1 MGGKLTDT
9 LLRSLKPTSK
19 LQKIG
24 DGGGLFLFVYSTGGM
39 AWRYLYRF
47 DGKQKTLTVGKYPEV
62 SLKAARLALA
72 EAKQKLENGIDPNA
86 EKQEAK
92 AQAKEEEAR
101 KGSTF
106 EQVGREYFERK
117 TEDLNP
123 RYRKQY
129 KSRLEN
135 ILFPAI
141 GDIPIAEL
149 KRTEILDCLR
159 KLEAKGHIDTAH
171 RVATIASQVCRYA
184 RDCGLVDYDV
194 ADNLASALSKVD
206 HTPRAALTD
215 PKEIGELLRAIET
228 YGGFDSIRYCLRI
241 MPYVFTRSWELRGA
255 HWSEI
260 NFDTAILTVPAS
272 RMKRRREHLVPLAR
286 QVVALLRELQE
297 VTGNGELVF
306 PSAYSKSAPITDMGL
321 LNALRRLGYGKGV
334 MDIHGFRSI
343 ASTHLNEMG
352 FRADIIEMQLS
363 HAQKDSVRSAY
374 NRALYLPER
383 TDMMQRYADFLDGLR
398 AQA

>member
-1 MGGKLTDT
+1 MYWRLKYRIGGKE
-9 LLRSLKPTSK
+9 K
-19 LQKIG
+19 
-24 DGGGLFLFVYSTGGM
+24 
-39 AWRYLYRF
+39 
-47 DGKQKTLTVGKYPEV
+47 
-62 SLKAARLALA
+62 RLALGVYPQVGLA
-72 EAKQKLENGIDPNA
+72 EARKKCLEAREMIAGGIDPSQA
-86 EKQEAK
+86 RQEAK
-92 AQAKEEEAR
+92 AQAREEEER

-106 EQVGREYFERK
+106 EHVGREYFERK

-194 ADNLASALSKVD
+194 ADNLTSALSKVD

-215 PKEIGELLRAIET
+215 PKEIGELLRAIED
-228 YGGFDSIRYCLRI
+228 YGGFDSIRYCLQI

-297 VTGNGELVF
+297 ITGNGELVF
-306 PSAYSKSAPITDMGL
+306 PSAYSKTAPITDMGL

-352 FRADIIEMQLS
+352 FRSDVIEMQLS
-363 HAQKDSVRSAY
+363 HAQKDSVRAAY

-383 TDMMQRYADFLDGLR
+383 TEMMQKYADFLDSLR
-398 AQA
+398 ADV